1 MPLFRL
7 FFMSNKN
14 RTSQENFFHLC
25 FCHLVFNP
33 KEQLVVMGTVFA
45 VPCFIVIFPSDFIC
59 SEYRLYFVHD
69 IEKNENEG
77 Q

>member
-1 MPLFRL
+1 M
-7 FFMSNKN
+7 
-14 RTSQENFFHLC
+14 
-25 FCHLVFNP
+25 FNP

-45 VPCFIVIFPSDFIC
+45 VPCFIVIIPSDFIC